1 VTPVYLGIDFLIGP
15 GLQLYVTEVNVG
27 LPGGAE
33 EHDRAHRVRHGRP
46 SGIFARIE
54 EISRRV
60 YGRPFADYLGSLP
73 FLPAL
78 KAFKLWMDGRGP
90 LPAEFHP
97 ALRLE
102 DKWVQYQVLSRVV
115 PMPETAV
122 FDPESLGTA
131 SARLANR
138 GCLVLK
144 RRLGRGGRGFR
155 IIRRLEDLPAV
166 AAGPP
171 GPSQLLQ
178 EYIDSRV
185 GGFAFSIRAVAFG
198 GEFVCAYA
206 NLARRE
212 HSNHGIL
219 TLVVEG
225 ESFGLSDPDFRTERF
240 DERSWEAKLWFGE
253 SEPAYLRHNLY
264 EDTVASAPVLLPRPL
279 LAALAGTAAK
289 IERVYEAL
297 DFSALPAAVFEES
310 GRNSG

>member
-1 VTPVYLGIDFLIGP
+1 VYLGIDFLVGP
-15 GLQLYVTEVNVG
+15 GLQLYVIEVNVG

-46 SGIFARIE
+46 SGVFAHIE

-60 YGRPFADYLGSLP
+60 YGRTFAGYLGSLP

-78 KAFKLWMDGRGP
+78 KAFKLWMDGQGP

-97 ALRLE
+97 VLRLE

-115 PMPETAV
+115 PMPETVV
-122 FDPESLGTA
+122 FDPASFGPA
-131 SARLANR
+131 SALLASR

-155 IIRRLEDLPAV
+155 ILRRLEEV
-166 AAGPP
+166 AASPP
-171 GPSQLLQ
+171 GPPQLLQ
-178 EYIDSRV
+178 EHIDSRV

-219 TLVVEG
+219 ALVVEG
-225 ESFGLSDPDFRTERF
+225 ESFGLSDPDLRTERF

-253 SEPAYLRHNLY
+253 SEPVYLRHNLY
-264 EDTVASAPVLLPRPL
+264 EDTVASASLLLPRPL
-279 LAALAGTAAK
+279 LAALRGTAAE
-289 IERVYEAL
+289 IERLYEAL
-297 DFSALPAAVFEES
+297 DFSALPAADFEES
-310 GRNSG
+310 GHNSG